1 MNMRKTLATAG
12 LGAVVALSFAAAA
25 AMPVFADDANT
36 DTRLGNSIGYGQD
49 GGTTLDNYPEYTEK
63 LTYGEKVA
71 ANAEANQPARYTDDF
86 GFTYQP
92 VPSDPKGWN
101 LTYLNADEAAAFH
114 ATRASRT
121 SS

>member
-49 GGTTLDNYPEYTEK
+49 GGTTT
-63 LTYGEKVA
+63 
-71 ANAEANQPARYTDDF
+71 
-86 GFTYQP
+86 
-92 VPSDPKGWN
+92 
-101 LTYLNADEAAAFH
+101 
-114 ATRASRT
+114 TRNTPRS
-121 SS
+121 